1 MCIYAP
7 PLSQDYLQLEDNYD
21 MEFTRLAEA
30 RSNPRLPIGD
40 HIRSSKVGE
49 DVAGFMQG
57 ETSARDVT
65 HTRSVDDLL
74 DL

>member
-1 MCIYAP
+1 
-7 PLSQDYLQLEDNYD
+7 

-40 HIRSSKVGE
+40 HIRSSTVEE

-57 ETSARDVT
+57 ERSVKDMQQ
-65 HTRSVDDLL
+65 TRSVDDLL

>member
-1 MCIYAP
+1 
-7 PLSQDYLQLEDNYD
+7 LQDYLQLEDNFD

-40 HIRSSKVGE
+40 HIHSARVGP

-57 ETSARDVT
+57 ERSAKDVT
-65 HTRSVDDLL
+65 QTRSVDDLL

>member
-1 MCIYAP
+1 MVET
-7 PLSQDYLQLEDNYD
+7 LSLQDYLQLEDNYD
-21 MEFTRLAEA
+21 LEFTRLAEA

-40 HIRSSKVGE
+40 HIQSAKVGA

-57 ETSARDVT
+57 ESSARDMT
-65 HTRSVDDLL
+65 QTRSVDDLL

>member
-1 MCIYAP
+1 MLCIT
-7 PLSQDYLQLEDNYD
+7 QDYLQLEDNFD
-21 MEFTRLAEA
+21 LEFTRLAEA

-49 DVAGFMQG
+49 DVVGFMQG
-57 ETSARDVT
+57 ETSSRDVT
-65 HTRSVDDLL
+65 QTRSVDDLL